1 LMGQQPLEDEQGI
14 GGMSRA
20 PSDPA

>member
-1 LMGQQPLEDEQGI
+1 LRDQRPLQDEQGI